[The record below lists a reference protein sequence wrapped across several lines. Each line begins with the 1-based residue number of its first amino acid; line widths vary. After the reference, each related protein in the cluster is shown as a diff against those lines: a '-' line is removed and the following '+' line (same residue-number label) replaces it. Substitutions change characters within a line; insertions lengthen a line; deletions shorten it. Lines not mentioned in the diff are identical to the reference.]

1 MDTDTRAEIYGDLQ
15 VYMRENPP
23 FIYLYS
29 PNAFEAINTRV
40 QDYRPRGAEDYN
52 LFYTWVAGE

>member
-1 MDTDTRAEIYGDLQ
+1 LYGELQ
-15 VYMRENPP
+15 VYMQENPP

-40 QDYRPRGAEDYN
+40 QDYRPRGAEEYY
-52 LFYTWVAGE
+52 LFYTWVAEE